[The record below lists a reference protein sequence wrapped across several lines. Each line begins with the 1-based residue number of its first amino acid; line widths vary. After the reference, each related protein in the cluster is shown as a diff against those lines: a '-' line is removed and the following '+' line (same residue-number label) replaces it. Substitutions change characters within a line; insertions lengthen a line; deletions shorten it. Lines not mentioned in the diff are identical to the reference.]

1 MINENNW
8 FAAYCD
14 MSEDEKELY
23 REFEM
28 EDHGRIQLNIYKRM
42 YDAVSLM
49 ASDYENQIT
58 ALPKGIDIADEIAL
72 LFDDEVIAVKDI
84 LYQEGMLSIE
94 ACTQIDHIGN
104 ILSEM
109 GKKND
114 EGIWTLEALKR
125 SSLWEKC
132 RENAKQLLSMLCKLE
147 YYIN

>member
-1 MINENNW
+1 MDKSNW
-8 FAAYCD
+8 FVVYCA

-28 EDHGRIQLNIYKRM
+28 EDHGKTQFNIYKRM

-58 ALPKGIDIADEIAL
+58 ALPKGVDIADEIAL
-72 LFDDEVIAVKDI
+72 VFDGEVTAAKDI

-94 ACTQIDHIGN
+94 ACTQIDHIDN

-109 GKKND
+109 GKRMMKVF
-114 EGIWTLEALKR
+114 GR
-125 SSLWEKC
+125 
-132 RENAKQLLSMLCKLE
+132 
-147 YYIN
+147 